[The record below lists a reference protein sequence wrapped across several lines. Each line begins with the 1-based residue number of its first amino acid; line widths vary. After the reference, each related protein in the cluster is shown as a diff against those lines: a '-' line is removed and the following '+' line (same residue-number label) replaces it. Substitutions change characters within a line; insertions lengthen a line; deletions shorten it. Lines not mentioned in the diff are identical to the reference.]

1 MNKKGE
7 IKILHVKNKI
17 FAVIQSKYLTY
28 SMADPENFVDF
39 IQNLREEYPNHK
51 MRCVLDEE
59 LEKKLESRLL
69 MQKAVFCFKGVK
81 NERT

>member
-1 MNKKGE
+1 MNKE

-17 FAVIQSKYLTY
+17 FAVIPSKYFTY

-39 IQNLREEYPNHK
+39 IKNLREDYPSHK
-51 MRCVLDEE
+51 MRCIIDKE
-59 LEKKLESRLL
+59 LEKKLESRLP
-69 MQKAVFCFKGVK
+69 MQKAVFCIEKVK

>member
-17 FAVIQSKYLTY
+17 FAVIPSKYFTY

-51 MRCVLDEE
+51 IRCVLDEE

>member
-1 MNKKGE
+1 
-7 IKILHVKNKI
+7 
-17 FAVIQSKYLTY
+17 
-28 SMADPENFVDF
+28 MADPENFVDF

>member
-1 MNKKGE
+1 MNKKRE

-17 FAVIQSKYLTY
+17 FAVIPSKYFTY

>member
-17 FAVIQSKYLTY
+17 FAVIPSKYFTY

-51 MRCVLDEE
+51 MRCVIDEE

>member
-17 FAVIQSKYLTY
+17 FAVIPSKYFTY